1 MPDAPLEFPYLFVYG
16 TLRAAA
22 ATEWSRFLQSQS
34 DFVDSGRTPG
44 WLFQLGGYPGM
55 TVREDHDAWVRG
67 EVYLLHDPAATLPRL
82 DAYEGCEFVRQVVRV
97 TLDNGRAIS
106 AWAYIYRRETQ
117 GKVRIAS
124 GDYLE

>member
-55 TVREDHDAWVRG
+55 TVRENHGAWVRG

-97 TLDNGRAIS
+97 TLDNAARS
-106 AWAYIYRRETQ
+106 ARGPTSTVAKRKAKYVSPQATT
-117 GKVRIAS
+117 
-124 GDYLE
+124 